1 MKNQGFLLIAFIIT
15 LFAYES
21 QAQCPTGT
29 TTLATQAA
37 VNNFI
42 ATYPN
47 CQNMT
52 GDLIIGG
59 SSSSNPSDI
68 SSLAGLPIVSVGGL
82 LTIRNNPMLTDL
94 SGFSMLT
101 SVGLGLTIFNNDAL
115 TDLSGLDM
123 LTSVGAAV
131 NILNNDMLANL
142 SGLDQLNYIGTGL
155 DIQYNPKLT
164 SLMGLGSIVEI
175 PRHANISDNA
185 CLASMAGLTMLM
197 EVGGDFDIKN
207 NPKLTSLMGLEQL
220 MYIGGS
226 LRIFGN
232 FQLASLDALSN
243 LKDVCE
249 NLQLFKNDALDDCVI
264 PIMCLF
270 IQDPNFDLFLQSNGM
285 GCNTSAEIE
294 AGVIAESV
302 DCATAEIEAN
312 YCNSLAAELIA
323 LDANPKGRSIV
334 LSWETATEN
343 NNQGFEIQRS
353 RDGVTWETIAWKE
366 GAGNSSARRSYTYVD
381 YNTYKGINYYRLK
394 QIDFSGIGNLS
405 ATVSTTLDVI
415 RDIDIYP
422 NPASEFLV
430 ISGLDGRNMDEV
442 IIHDLTGKEALRLTD
457 TGNQIDISNL
467 SPGMYV
473 VVIVAGFDEEFLKLV
488 IE

>member
-1 MKNQGFLLIAFIIT
+1 MKNQVFLLITLIIT
-15 LFAYES
+15 LFTYQT

-29 TTLATQAA
+29 TTLITQAD

-47 CQNMT
+47 CQNLT
-52 GDLIIGG
+52 GNLIIGG
-59 SSSSNPSDI
+59 SSSSNLSDI
-68 SSLAGLPIVSVGGL
+68 NSLAGLSIVRVGGL
-82 LTIRNNPMLTDL
+82 LTVRHNPMLADL

-101 SVGLGLTIFNNDAL
+101 SVGLGLTVFNNDAL

-155 DIQYNPKLT
+155 TVQYNSKLI
-164 SLMGLGSIVEI
+164 SLMGLGNIVEV

-185 CLASMAGLTMLM
+185 CLASMSGLTMLV

-207 NPKLTSLMGLEQL
+207 NPKMTSLTGLEQL
-220 MYIGGS
+220 LYVGGS
-226 LRIFGN
+226 LRMFGN
-232 FQLASLDALSN
+232 FQLTSLDALSN

-249 NLQLFKNDALDDCVI
+249 NLQLFKNFTLEDCVI

-270 IQDPNFDLFLQSNGM
+270 IQDPNFDLFLESNGE
-285 GCNTSAEIE
+285 GCDTSAEIE
-294 AGVIAESV
+294 AGVIAENV

-312 YCNSLAAELIA
+312 YCNFLAAELIA

-343 NNQGFEIQRS
+343 NNQGFEVQRS
-353 RDGVTWETIAWKE
+353 RDGVTWEIIAWKE
-366 GAGNSSARRSYTYVD
+366 GSGNSSARRSYTHVD
-381 YNTYKGINYYRLK
+381 YNTYKGVNYYRLK
-394 QIDFSGIGNLS
+394 QIDFSGNANLS
-405 ATVSTTLDVI
+405 ATVSQTLDVI
-415 RDIDIYP
+415 KGIDIYP
-422 NPASEFLV
+422 NPASEYLV
-430 ISGLDGRNMDEV
+430 ISGLDGQNMDEI
-442 IIHDLTGKEALRLTD
+442 IIHDLTGKEALRLTN
-457 TGNQIDISNL
+457 TGYQIDISNL

-473 VVIVAGFDEEFLKLV
+473 VAIIAGFDEEFLKLV